1 MRVFRRLRTDERA
14 NAFVELAV
22 TLPVLT
28 LMLFGV
34 VTGGL
39 VFDRYMTVVQLSRN
53 SAGMMARGTDF
64 AIPANKQLLLTG
76 QTLDI
81 TPNGGAGVIY
91 LSRLTPAAPG
101 SLNEGELVIAER
113 HIIGDPQFRSSRLG
127 EPAGAIWP
135 HPDRPA
141 PNGDV
146 KDYNNHASAVAIV
159 PPSLA
164 TLPPGESIYVSE
176 IYHSAESIRFGRAWR
191 DPLTLMSITY
201 F

>member
-1 MRVFRRLRTDERA
+1 MRILRNVRQDSQA
-14 NAFVELAV
+14 NAFVELAL

-28 LMLFGV
+28 VMLFGV

-64 AIPANKQLLLTG
+64 AINANKQLLLTG

-81 TPNGGAGVIY
+81 TLNGGEGVIY
-91 LSRLTPAAPG
+91 LTRLTPAAPG
-101 SLNEGELVIAER
+101 STNEGEMVIAER
-113 HIIGDPQFRSSRLG
+113 HVIGNPAFHASRLG
-127 EPAGAIWP
+127 QPAAAIWP
-135 HPDRPA
+135 NPDNQN

-146 KDYNNHASAVAIV
+146 KDFNDEGSAVAVV
-159 PPSLA
+159 PASLS
-164 TLPPGESIYVSE
+164 TLPLGESMFVTE

-191 DPLTLMSITY
+191 DPMLLSSITY